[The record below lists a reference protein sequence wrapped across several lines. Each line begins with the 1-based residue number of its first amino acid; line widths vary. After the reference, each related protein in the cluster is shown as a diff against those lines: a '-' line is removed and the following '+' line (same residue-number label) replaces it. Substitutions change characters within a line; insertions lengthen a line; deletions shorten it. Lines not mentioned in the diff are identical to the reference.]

1 MIPCRKA
8 SARTPG
14 WGTDGTRLRPLG
26 AAGAQL
32 QFGRGALAFG
42 DGLAAPGDLEMDE
55 GTVAAARQSRR
66 RIIERPRLTRMLDA
80 SPARVRMLIAPAGYG
95 KTTLARQWTGTEER
109 PAVWYVGGPASA
121 DVAALAAGVAR
132 AGSEL
137 VPDCDKRIRERLKV
151 TQRPEDEV
159 DVLAEIVAEDLAGWP
174 VGTWLV
180 LDEYQFA
187 AESPPSDE
195 FVGRI
200 VDLTSLNVLVASRT
214 RPAWA
219 TARKILYG
227 EILELGRNALAM
239 SDEEAR
245 DALGERGTEAP
256 GLVALADGW
265 PAVIGLAAVA
275 DGQQLPDDLPSALYD
290 FLAEE
295 LYQGLTERV
304 QEGLCKLSLVASLP
318 STFADELLGDDAG
331 SIIDQGCNRGIL
343 ARTSAGDL
351 ELHPLLR
358 EFLQSKLRCLPGE
371 RTETLAAEVGSIFLK
386 RGLWDE
392 AFAVGAS
399 LGSAT
404 AVEGVF
410 RAGLDATLNAGRSVS
425 VRQWLDYAEREGL
438 RRPIL
443 DVATAELALREGQF
457 FRAETVAAGVARAV
471 ADDDPQLA
479 FRAFCLAGRAAHL
492 ASREKHA
499 LEFYVQ
505 AKALGSSRS
514 EVTTA
519 AFGELS
525 CSIELEADESSELL
539 EELAAETQAD
549 PAAQLQL
556 LGRRL
561 TLESRS
567 GKLQSVELGLAAAD
581 VIDRIDDP
589 IVRSSLRNAV
599 AHTAALS
606 THYDAATTIALRM
619 LDDARTHRLKFAIP
633 YARTILGMC
642 HAGKC
647 EFDPAEYEVVTAI
660 GCAEENRDAYAAWN
674 AKALLIRLKTARGE
688 PDRAID
694 EVSGEPTGVTRS
706 VAMEVAASRGLAEAC
721 CGRLDEALR
730 RVATADGVTRAVE
743 PVVLAACVRA
753 IVSLSRGAESAR
765 RDARTALDVATSSGN
780 LDSFVCAYRG
790 FPHLAIE
797 LLADRESRQT
807 AGELMARVGDQHIL
821 ALAGH
826 GVASGEERLQR
837 LTPRELE
844 VQSLLAQ
851 GLTNKDIAKRLFISE
866 STVKVHV
873 RHLFEKL
880 GVRTRTAAA
889 LRSRPAGY
897 AAPAIAALEP
907 PRDS

>member
-1 MIPCRKA
+1 
-8 SARTPG
+8 
-14 WGTDGTRLRPLG
+14 
-26 AAGAQL
+26 
-32 QFGRGALAFG
+32 
-42 DGLAAPGDLEMDE
+42 MDE
-55 GTVAAARQSRR
+55 GKVVVAPPSRR

-109 PAVWYVGGPASA
+109 PAVWYVGSPASA
-121 DVAALAAGVAR
+121 DVAALAAGVAK

-137 VPDCDKRIRERLKV
+137 IPSCDKRIRERLRV

-174 VGTWLV
+174 EETWLV

-187 AESPPSDE
+187 AESPPADE
-195 FVGRI
+195 FMGRL
-200 VDLTSLNVLVASRT
+200 VDLIPFNILIASRT

-275 DGQQLPDDLPSALYD
+275 DEQLPDDLPSALYD
-290 FLAEE
+290 FFAEE
-295 LYQGLTERV
+295 LYQGLSDGV

-318 STFADELLGDDAG
+318 LAFADELLGDDAG
-331 SIIDQGCNRGIL
+331 SIIDQGCGRGIL
-343 ARTSAGDL
+343 AQSSNGDL

-358 EFLQSKLRCLPGE
+358 EFLQRKLRGLSSA
-371 RTETLAAEVGSIFLK
+371 RTETLAGEVGSIFVK

-399 LGSAT
+399 LGATT
-404 AVEGVF
+404 AVEEVF
-410 RAGLDATLNAGRSVS
+410 RAGLDATLKAGRSVS
-425 VRQWLDYAEREGL
+425 VRQWLDYAESEGL

-443 DVATAELALREGQF
+443 DIATAELALREGQF
-457 FRAETVAAGVARAV
+457 FRAEAVASGVARAV
-471 ADDDPQLA
+471 ADHDPQLA
-479 FRAFCLAGRAAHL
+479 SRALCLAGRAAHL
-492 ASREKHA
+492 GSREQRA

-505 AKALGSSRS
+505 AKTFSPSKG
-514 EVTTA
+514 EMTTA

-525 CSIELEADESSELL
+525 CSIELELEGSGELL
-539 EELAAETQAD
+539 DELIAQTQDD
-549 PAAQLQL
+549 PTAQLQL
-556 LGRRL
+556 LGKRL
-561 TLESRS
+561 TLESRF

-581 VIDRIDDP
+581 VIDRVDDP
-589 IVRSSLRNAV
+589 LVRASLRNVV

-606 THYDAATTIALRM
+606 AHYDVASTIALRM

-633 YARTILGMC
+633 YARALLGMC
-642 HAGKC
+642 YAGKR
-647 EFDPAEYEVVTAI
+647 EFDRAEAEIVTAI
-660 GCAEENRDAYAAWN
+660 GRAEENRDGYAAWN
-674 AKALLIRLKTARGE
+674 AKAMLTRLRIAQGE
-688 PDRAID
+688 PDRAVD
-694 EVSGEPTGVTRS
+694 EMSGEPTGVTPS
-706 VAMEVAASRGLAEAC
+706 MAMEVRASRGLAEAC

-730 RVATADGVTRAVE
+730 RVAGPAGVTRAVE
-743 PVVLAACVRA
+743 PVVLTACIRA
-753 IVSLSRGAESAR
+753 VVSLSRGDECAR
-765 RDARTALDVATSSGN
+765 RDVQTALDVAVSSGN

-790 FPHLAIE
+790 FPQLAIE
-797 LLADRESRQT
+797 SLADRESRQT
-807 AGELMARVGDQHIL
+807 ARELMARVGDEHIL
-821 ALAGH
+821 AIAGH
-826 GVASGEERLQR
+826 GVASGELRSQR
-837 LTPRELE
+837 LTSRELE

-851 GLTNKDIAKRLFISE
+851 GLTNKEIAKRLFISE

-897 AAPAIAALEP
+897 AAPAISARESS
-907 PRDS
+907 RDS